1 MLALLSNGI
10 TSEKLHNELSKQIKG
25 TKAAIVVT
33 ADNEYKSENYH
44 IPRCFKELNALGL
57 TAQLFDFDTQN
68 ATELLKNDVVYIIGG
83 NPYYLLNL
91 YYQNQ
96 QFHFEINYQDSI
108 RKTNAEAIL
117 KQIAEEKVLI
127 GWSAGALVLTPSIAI
142 IDKYSP
148 EMNIVGISD
157 LSGLCLTDTYILPH
171 YSKFL
176 NRYENFEEKCKQ
188 YELENLLQVI
198 RLNDG
203 EGVLIVDD
211 KQIFIKD

>member
-10 TSEKLHNELSKQIKG
+10 TSEKLHNELCKHIKG
-25 TKAAIVVT
+25 TKAAIVIT

-44 IPRCFKELNALGL
+44 IPRCTKELNALGL
-57 TAQLFDFDTQN
+57 TAQLFDFDIQN
-68 ATELLKNDVVYIIGG
+68 AAELLKYDVVYIIGG
-83 NPYYLLNL
+83 NPYYLLN
-91 YYQNQ
+91 
-96 QFHFEINYQDSI
+96 SI

-148 EMNIVGISD
+148 EMNIFGISD
-157 LSGLCLTDTYILPH
+157 LSGLCLTDSYILPH

-188 YELENLLQVI
+188 YELDNRLQVI

>member
-1 MLALLSNGI
+1 MIALLSNGI
-10 TSEKLHNELSKQIKG
+10 TSEKLYNELSKHIKG

-44 IPRCFKELNALGL
+44 IPRCIKELNDLGL

-68 ATELLKNDVVYIIGG
+68 ATELLKYDVVYIIGG
-83 NPYYLLNL
+83 NPYYLLN
-91 YYQNQ
+91 
-96 QFHFEINYQDSI
+96 SI
-108 RKTNAEAIL
+108 RKTNAEAVL

-127 GWSAGALVLTPSIAI
+127 GWSAGALVLTSSIAI

-148 EMNIVGISD
+148 EMNIVDISD

-188 YELENLLQVI
+188 YEANNHLQVI

-203 EGVLIVDD
+203 EGVIISHGN
-211 KQIFIKD
+211 KKIIRAGE